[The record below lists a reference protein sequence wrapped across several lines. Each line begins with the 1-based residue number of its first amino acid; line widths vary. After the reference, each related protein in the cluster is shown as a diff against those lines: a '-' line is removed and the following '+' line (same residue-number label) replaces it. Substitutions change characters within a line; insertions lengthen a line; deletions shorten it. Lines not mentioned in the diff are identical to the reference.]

1 MSKDCYLVYDSDGFL
16 VCNINH
22 RDYKNCVL
30 SEKDKIIT
38 DKSPMTQNKPTH
50 IEFDP
55 LNDSDWPMR
64 VEDETT
70 QE

>member
-1 MSKDCYLVYDSDGFL
+1 M
-16 VCNINH
+16 
-22 RDYKNCVL
+22 
-30 SEKDKIIT
+30 T
-38 DKSPMTQNKPTH
+38 DQSPMTQNKPTH

-70 QE
+70 EE